1 MQQNNKDDKLKNSLK
16 LILEQQD
23 LSPHSAIIIQLAEEL
38 QVSILEC
45 AAALFILNEADSS
58 QNKPDTNKNQDFNST
73 KEDLLQKVSKHKSV
87 RYRLDV
93 GKKHQVSA
101 DEITKTL
108 IEVSG
113 VDRVCISR
121 IDIRNFYTMVELPE
135 GMPADIFQ
143 LLAETRINKQK
154 LNIKRIKYQRR
165 FHRRNH
171 NR

>member
-1 MQQNNKDDKLKNSLK
+1 MQQNNKDDKLKQSLR

-23 LSPHSAIIIQLAEEL
+23 LSSRKALITNLSEEL
-38 QVSILEC
+38 QVSVLEC
-45 AAALFILNEADSS
+45 AAAFSLLNQSDRPKNKPKFEKQSHTNTKADSL
-58 QNKPDTNKNQDFNST
+58 QN
-73 KEDLLQKVSKHKSV
+73 LSKHKSV

-93 GKKHQVSA
+93 GRKHQVSA
-101 DEITKTL
+101 DEITNAL

-113 VDRVCISR
+113 VDRICISR
-121 IDIRNFYTMVELPE
+121 IDIRNFYTMVDLPE

-143 LLAETRINKQK
+143 LLAETKINKQK

>member
-1 MQQNNKDDKLKNSLK
+1 MQQDNKEDKLKNSLK
-16 LILEQQD
+16 VILEQQD
-23 LSPHSAIIIQLAEEL
+23 LSSQQKLITRLSTEL

-45 AAALFILNEADSS
+45 AAALSLLNQSKSQKIKLNAEKQGDLNTKKDYSS
-58 QNKPDTNKNQDFNST
+58 PHLF
-73 KEDLLQKVSKHKSV
+73 KHKPV

-101 DEITKTL
+101 DEIKNTL

-113 VDRVCISR
+113 VERMCINRV
-121 IDIRNFYTMVELPE
+121 DIRNFYTMVDLPE

-143 LLAETRINKQK
+143 LLAETKINKQK

-171 NR
+171 NK